1 MNILWEE
8 LTAGLTNHDH
18 LLRVFVRLFAAILL
32 GGLIGLQRVATR
44 KPSGLRAHSLACV
57 GTTVVLLS
65 CSATGFSLDGTS
77 RAVQGIMIGV
87 GFIGAGSILKLSEDH
102 LVSGLT
108 ASTRIWTTA
117 AVGIAIGLGQLG
129 IALITTVLVILVLAV
144 FRVFE
149 QGIER
154 RWRVIPKHP
163 PSESRS

>member
-8 LTAGLTNHDH
+8 LTAGLTNHDY
-18 LLRVFVRLFAAILL
+18 LLRVFVRLFAAIVL
-32 GGLIGLQRVATR
+32 GGLLGLQRVSAR
-44 KPSGLRAHSLACV
+44 KPSGLRAHTLVCV

-65 CSATGFSLDGTS
+65 CSAADLSLDATS
-77 RAVQGIMIGV
+77 RALQGIIIGI
-87 GFIGAGSILKLSEDH
+87 GFMGAGSILKLSEEH
-102 LVSGLT
+102 LVAGLT

-163 PSESRS
+163 PNESRS